1 MFHTEDIVEEIAT
14 GRQGTI
20 DRIQSEGISGQ
31 EQIPTRWHVVF
42 SDGKQP
48 TSKDFTNE
56 SKLKLIKCPHG
67 PSGPSLYPADPI
79 QGPPC

>member
-1 MFHTEDIVEEIAT
+1 MFHIEDIVEEIAT
-14 GRQGTI
+14 RRQGQI
-20 DRIQSEGISGQ
+20 DSIQSEGVSGQ

-48 TSKDFTNE
+48 TSKDFTSE
-56 SKLKLIKCPHG
+56 SGLKMITCPHC

-79 QGPPC
+79 QDPPF